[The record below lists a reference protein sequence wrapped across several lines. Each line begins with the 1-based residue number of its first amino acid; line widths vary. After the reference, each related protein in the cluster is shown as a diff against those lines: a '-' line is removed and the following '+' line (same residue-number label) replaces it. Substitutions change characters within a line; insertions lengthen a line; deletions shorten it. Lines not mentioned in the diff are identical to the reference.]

1 MRVTVTDDFEDETAW
16 ARRLD
21 DLTRGRVRQGVN
33 AESLRAM
40 RNIKIAM
47 PVDTGRARAG
57 WGVFT
62 PGDLRGLDNGA
73 GADDAVWEESDDGFT
88 IEQGTTIVYV
98 PRLND
103 GYSSQAPAGFIDTEA
118 ERAADRLADG
128 LLELMEQVWR

>member
-1 MRVTVTDDFEDETAW
+1 MNITVTDDFQDEVSF

-21 DLTRGRVRQGVN
+21 DLTEGRVWQGVR
-33 AESLRAM
+33 AESLRTM

-62 PGDLRGLDNGA
+62 PSDLRSLSSG
-73 GADDAVWEESDDGFT
+73 GADDAVWEEDQDNFS

-128 LLELMEQVWR
+128 LLDLMVQVWR

>member
-1 MRVTVTDDFEDETAW
+1 MKIEVTSDFAEEKSW
-16 ARRLD
+16 ADVLD
-21 DLTRGRVRQGVN
+21 DRTLDRVRQGVR

-62 PGDLRGLDNGA
+62 PSDLRGGA
-73 GADDAVWEESDDGFT
+73 TGGGDDAVWEEEDDGLT

-98 PRLND
+98 SRLND
-103 GYSSQAPAGFIDTEA
+103 GYSSQAAAGFIDTEA

-128 LLELMEQVWR
+128 LLDMLVQLWS

>member
-1 MRVTVTDDFEDETAW
+1 MNITVTDDFDDEVTW

-21 DLTRGRVRQGVN
+21 DLTEGRVRQGVR

-40 RNIKIAM
+40 RNIKLAM

-57 WGVFT
+57 WGVYT
-62 PGDLRGLDNGA
+62 PSDLRGGA
-73 GADDAVWEESDDGFT
+73 EGGADDAVWEESDEGFT

-118 ERAADRLADG
+118 ERAADRLAEG
-128 LLELMEQVWR
+128 IAELMGQVWR

>member
-1 MRVTVTDDFEDETAW
+1 MITVTDDFEGEIAW

-21 DLTRGRVRQGVN
+21 DLTDGRVREGVR

-40 RNIKIAM
+40 RNIKRAM

-57 WGVFT
+57 WGVYT
-62 PGDLRGLDNGA
+62 PGDLRGKADSG
-73 GADDAVWEESDDGFT
+73 GDDAVWEEEDDGFT

-118 ERAADRLADG
+118 ERAADRLAEG
-128 LLELMEQVWR
+128 LAELMAQVWR